1 MSIIFRISL
10 FILIFF
16 LIVLGWLFVLLGFN
30 VLPIGRISPFLDYRI
45 AIFGFVLFGIS
56 LLVLSLEKRFFS
68 SDDGIDIASENGS
81 IRITKAAIED
91 LIKGIEINGIDELS
105 CKVSIKDKMVDLR
118 IFATGFSSSMKR
130 IGDSINKEIDNLMQE
145 IMIKDYRKMVY
156 INHIKRRRRLG

>member
-10 FILIFF
+10 FILVFF

-68 SDDGIDIASENGS
+68 SDAGIDIASENGS

-118 IFATGFSSSMKR
+118 IFATGFSSSMER

-156 INHIKRRRRLG
+156 INHIKRRRRLV